1 MKSVTLQRVTKPLSG
16 ELLFPGDKSLS
27 HRAII
32 FGALAEGTS
41 SFTNVLSSEDCVC
54 TLEAFRTAG
63 VDIDAAKDMSRL
75 KIKGKGLRALRPP
88 KKDIYLGNS
97 GTSMRLLS
105 GVFAGQPFEAT
116 LTGDPSL
123 SKRPMRRVTDYL
135 KKMGASV
142 EGREE
147 GNYAPLKIKGGSLKG
162 ISADLPIA
170 SAQVKS
176 ALLLAGLYAEGRT
189 RITEP
194 FQSRDHTEKF
204 LQYFGAEVI
213 KEGLSVSIRG
223 GQTLKAPGEFRIAG
237 DISSAAFFM
246 AAAVLVPGSKL
257 KFKSVLWNPTR
268 TGIIE
273 VMKRMGVE
281 VLVEKLYQEGP
292 EQVADFTLKAPL
304 RLKPFDVL
312 PAELPSLID
321 EIPVLAVLAT
331 QAGGTSIVHEADELR
346 VKETD
351 RIDSM
356 VSALS
361 AMGANISAKGNSLIV
376 HGPTPLVGA
385 RVDSQK
391 DHRTAMASIVAG
403 MVADGSTTVDDVE
416 CINTSFP
423 DFFTLFRKAG
433 AC

>member
-1 MKSVTLQRVTKPLSG
+1 M
-16 ELLFPGDKSLS
+16 S

-54 TLEAFRTAG
+54 TLEAFRAMG
-63 VDIDAAKDMSRL
+63 VDIDAAKDLSRL
-75 KIKGKGLRALRPP
+75 NIKGKGLRALRAP
-88 KKDIYLGNS
+88 KKEIYLGNS
-97 GTSMRLLS
+97 GTSMRLLL
-105 GVFAGQPFEAT
+105 GILAGQPFEAT

-123 SKRPMRRVTDYL
+123 SRRPMRRVTDYL

-147 GNYAPLKIKGGSLKG
+147 GNYAPLKVRGGALKA

-176 ALLLAGLYAEGRT
+176 ALLLAGLYAEGRM
-189 RITEP
+189 RVTEP
-194 FQSRDHTEKF
+194 FHSRDHTEKF
-204 LQYFGAEVI
+204 LECFGADIV
-213 KEGLSVSIRG
+213 KDGLSVSLRG
-223 GQTLKAPGEFRIAG
+223 GQTLKAPKEFKIAG

-246 AAAVLVPGSKL
+246 AAAVLVPESKL
-257 KFKSVLWNPTR
+257 EFRSVLWNPTR
-268 TGIIE
+268 TGIVE
-273 VMKRMGVE
+273 VLKRMGVE
-281 VLVEKLYQEGP
+281 VAVKKVSREGP
-292 EQVADFTLKAPL
+292 EDVADFTLKPAA
-304 RLKPFDVL
+304 RLKPFDIH

-321 EIPVLAVLAT
+321 EIPILAVLAT
-331 QAGGTSIVHEADELR
+331 QAAGTSVIHEADELR

-356 VSALS
+356 VAALS
-361 AMGANISAKGNSLIV
+361 AMGANIASKDNSLII

-385 RVDSQK
+385 RVHSQK
-391 DHRTAMASIVAG
+391 DHRTAMSAVVAG
-403 MVADGSTTVDDVE
+403 MVAEGATTVEDTD

-423 DFFTLFRKAG
+423 DFFRLFREVG